1 MMEHNTNFIKENY
14 ILKNVRLET
23 GFIKDKTGI
32 IGTKTELFS
41 IEIKEEKIEN
51 INKND
56 VQLTDAIDAKGLLML
71 PTFKDMHIH
80 LDKTLYGLPWQA
92 FSPKRKYVA
101 DIVLVDASCSAEAVA
116 RKSIVKAFAYKGK
129 LVWKEN

>member
-23 GFIKDKTGI
+23 GFIKDETGI

-56 VQLTDAIDAKGLLML
+56 VQLTDAIDAKDAKGLLML

-80 LDKTLYGLPWQA
+80 LDKTLYGLPW
-92 FSPKRKYVA
+92 
-101 DIVLVDASCSAEAVA
+101 
-116 RKSIVKAFAYKGK
+116 
-129 LVWKEN
+129 

>member
-23 GFIKDKTGI
+23 GFIKDETGI

-80 LDKTLYGLPWQA
+80 LDKTLYGLPW
-92 FSPKRKYVA
+92 
-101 DIVLVDASCSAEAVA
+101 
-116 RKSIVKAFAYKGK
+116 
-129 LVWKEN
+129 